1 MASELGYKLKTMTK
15 EGANNPIPLF
25 AFKPTKSKWR
35 KMEIKDPADLNG
47 VVSECTRHGLIDICG
62 SMTYLSRA
70 AAGKSISNFELF
82 IYKRG
87 DPDKIL
93 GTIRCNTT
101 MSASLFRDVGSEII
115 DMSFENKP
123 MDIGLVSIT
132 FTAGDLKK
140 DW

>member
-1 MASELGYKLKTMTK
+1 MASELGYKLKTTTGGENK
-15 EGANNPIPLF
+15 PIPLF

-35 KMEIKDPADLNG
+35 KMEIKDPADLNS
-47 VVSECTRHGLIDICG
+47 VVSECTRHGLIEICG
-62 SMTYLSRA
+62 SMTYLGRA
-70 AAGKSISNFELF
+70 VAGKTISNFEIF

-93 GTIRCNTT
+93 GTIRCNTS
-101 MSASLFRDVGSEII
+101 MKASLFREVGSEII
-115 DMSFENKP
+115 DMSFETKP
-123 MDIGLVSIT
+123 LDIASISIT